1 MAVLLSWKAEHLLN
15 LPEFDD
21 QHIAIVEKLNSV
33 HAAILSGKS
42 RSTLVR
48 EWHALLELLREHFAA
63 EERLMK
69 RERCPSLERHKNE
82 HDYLLRMA
90 GRMPLTSAATSLVRE
105 WLLTHLKGSDTQMA
119 DELRSR

>member
-21 QHIAIVEKLNSV
+21 QHLAIVDKLNFV
-33 HAAILSGKS
+33 HAAIQSGRS

-69 RERCPSLERHKNE
+69 RERCPSFERHKNE

-90 GRMPLTSAATSLVRE
+90 GRMPLTAAATSLVRE

-119 DELRSR
+119 EELRSR